1 MIEKT
6 GQSAVGRRCI
16 SPSQSPDIDAG
27 WAWVIAGAALAAL
40 AISSAVY
47 YTFSMYFPLL
57 LNEFQ
62 ATRATTAWIGS
73 LNNGVYMLAGPIATI
88 FIKLIGCR
96 WTVMVGGLLSMI
108 GFALSSVAPSLL
120 MLFFTH
126 GVLTAFGLCLNY
138 TSWIVAISD
147 NFVEKHAIAFSLS
160 QSGVGLGI
168 FVFGP
173 LFSFL
178 IGEYG
183 WRGAFLIT
191 GACTFQLTSLGALIF
206 PPRKPIKK
214 DNVDFE
220 SFPLNAKNKQGGKG
234 EEMHPEITESENIVE
249 NDVSIDGTKQLK
261 WMDYCAWMLHLS
273 SFFWLLATSIPYI
286 LLADYTRSLNL
297 EEYYIVML
305 SIMGVG
311 DLVGRLVIGPLIT
324 FWNLD
329 VTKIYAVSQVFCAI
343 LIASF
348 PLVVNGIQMVFQG
361 FLFSV
366 SYGLQCLLLA
376 LVPRSLFGTLNLSRI
391 FGVTMFFGGLGIL
404 IGPPT
409 AGLIVDSTQGRS
421 YWLAFVFATIIQL
434 LAAAST
440 IGCYVLRQKNR

>member
-1 MIEKT
+1 MTEKT
-6 GQSAVGRRCI
+6 EKTAAGRCRSA
-16 SPSQSPDIDAG
+16 PSLSPDIDAG
-27 WAWVIAGAALAAL
+27 WAWVIAGAALAAS

-62 ATRATTAWIGS
+62 ATRSTTAWVGS

-88 FIKLIGCR
+88 FIKRIGCR
-96 WTVMVGGLLSMI
+96 WTVMLGGILSMI
-108 GFALSSVAPSLL
+108 GFALSSIAPSLI

-126 GVLTAFGLCLNY
+126 GGITAFGLCLNY

-147 NFVEKHAIAFSLS
+147 SFVKKHAIAFSLS
-160 QSGVGLGI
+160 QSGVGLGV

-173 LFSFL
+173 LFNFL
-178 IGEYG
+178 IDLYG

-191 GACTFQLTSLGALIF
+191 GACTFQLTCLGALIF
-206 PPRKPIKK
+206 PPREPAKNE
-214 DNVDFE
+214 NVDFE
-220 SFPLNAKNKQGGKG
+220 SFPLNANDKQGEK
-234 EEMHPEITESENIVE
+234 EEKRYSDVIESQVTV
-249 NDVSIDGTKQLK
+249 DDYIDGTQQLK
-261 WMDYCAWMLHLS
+261 RTDYSAWLLHLS

-286 LLADYTRSLNL
+286 LLADYTRSLDL

-305 SIMGVG
+305 STMGVG
-311 DLVGRLVIGPLIT
+311 DLVGRLVIGPLVT

-348 PLVVNGIQMVFQG
+348 PLVVNGIQMIIQG

-376 LVPRSLFGTLNLSRI
+376 LVPRSLFGTLNLSRV
-391 FGVTMFFGGLGIL
+391 FGITMFFGGLGIL
-404 IGPPT
+404 IGPPI
-409 AGLIVDSTQGRS
+409 AGLIVDSTPGRS
-421 YWLAFVFATIIQL
+421 YWLAFVFATVIQF

-440 IGCYVLRQKNR
+440 IGCYVLRRTKR

>member
-1 MIEKT
+1 
-6 GQSAVGRRCI
+6 
-16 SPSQSPDIDAG
+16 
-27 WAWVIAGAALAAL
+27 
-40 AISSAVY
+40 
-47 YTFSMYFPLL
+47 
-57 LNEFQ
+57 
-62 ATRATTAWIGS
+62 
-73 LNNGVYMLAGPIATI
+73 
-88 FIKLIGCR
+88 
-96 WTVMVGGLLSMI
+96 MVGGLLSMI
-108 GFALSSVAPSLL
+108 GFALSSIAPSLL

-126 GVLTAFGLCLNY
+126 GVLTGMNLDNIFYNLIGLILSLAFGLCLNY

-220 SFPLNAKNKQGGKG
+220 SFPLNTKNKQGGKG

-261 WMDYCAWMLHLS
+261 WMNYCAWMLHLS

-297 EEYYIVML
+297 EEYV
-305 SIMGVG
+305 SILYNVLYNIRPYFGFIL
-311 DLVGRLVIGPLIT
+311 DIT
-324 FWNLD
+324 
-329 VTKIYAVSQVFCAI
+329 
-343 LIASF
+343 
-348 PLVVNGIQMVFQG
+348 
-361 FLFSV
+361 
-366 SYGLQCLLLA
+366 
-376 LVPRSLFGTLNLSRI
+376 SL
-391 FGVTMFFGGLGIL
+391 
-404 IGPPT
+404 
-409 AGLIVDSTQGRS
+409 
-421 YWLAFVFATIIQL
+421 
-434 LAAAST
+434 
-440 IGCYVLRQKNR
+440 C